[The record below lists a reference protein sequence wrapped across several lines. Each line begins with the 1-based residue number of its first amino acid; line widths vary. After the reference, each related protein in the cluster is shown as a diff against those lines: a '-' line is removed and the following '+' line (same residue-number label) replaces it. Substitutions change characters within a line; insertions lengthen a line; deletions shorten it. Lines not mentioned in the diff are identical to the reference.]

1 MANSQEK
8 RPKVSQTNCQG
19 IKISRTVSIKHTCKH
34 TNTIDDS
41 QLNAAKNKKGKWSKL
56 RSDISNVFKTNNMKK
71 HSTAKSQSVKQVLKI
86 EENNERKKPEEAASK
101 NGVKMRRMRSVKMK
115 QREGE
120 SETKEGNQELCKK
133 RILMGGKCRSV
144 EETHDV
150 IFVGKW
156 TMFQMGGHEGENQL
170 FSKLPSPYFDDGED
184 QGNEHF

>member
-1 MANSQEK
+1 MANYQEK
-8 RPKVSQTNCQG
+8 RPKEGRPNTNSVTRSVSQTNCQG

-56 RSDISNVFKTNNMKK
+56 RRDISNVFKTNNMKK
-71 HSTAKSQSVKQVLKI
+71 HSTMAKSQSVKQVLKI

-133 RILMGGKCRSV
+133 RILMGGKCKPLNVSGV
-144 EETHDV
+144 LHYDQNGILLPEDV
-150 IFVGKW
+150 
-156 TMFQMGGHEGENQL
+156 L
-170 FSKLPSPYFDDGED
+170 
-184 QGNEHF
+184 